1 MRPRALQCERP
12 LRSLALDARSTF
24 DFFFF
29 EPASEKKKPPCL
41 PLREGDSRA
50 LFLFVLPPLPLSRR
64 REQHSEQRQRAVPKT
79 PFRAAHLV
87 LVIIE
92 KKMLQASHPIFRS
105 PLVRQAWSVAKVAH
119 RGQARSAAAPSQ
131 SLLEH
136 CANVARAVAE
146 LLSGDAEAVAA
157 AVLHEAL
164 GRGVATAGA
173 LAEVGVP
180 DRVVALVSSVAR
192 MSDLCAVRR
201 FTTGEASGSPSG
213 SPVGSLAGGGI
224 GGFASAATAT
234 APAPLVPH
242 AKADASAFVAM
253 LLSMSDVRA
262 VVIKLAD
269 RLCDLKSSA
278 AAAVAEAEKHV
289 DAPPSSSPSSSAA
302 AKPSSL
308 EARRAV
314 ADPAATTLPS
324 AVAAR
329 DAARDALSLY
339 APLAN
344 RLGVWS
350 LKAALEDAAFALL
363 HPDEAEALAAALAPP
378 ERAAASLQ
386 HALDALRGTLDEVA
400 SSSGTAAKGLANAD
414 LSGRPK
420 NLYGVY
426 RKMLSKGPGA
436 TPASIHDAR
445 AVRVLVPAKADCYA
459 ALRAVHALWKPA
471 DEDQPFKDYI
481 RRPKDNGY
489 QSLHTVVL
497 VADEETGELAPLEV
511 QIRTAKMHLVAE
523 FGVAAHWRYKEES
536 SGVSASASEANEAA
550 LATAALA
557 GATPTATAN
566 NEAASTSS
574 FDADDA
580 PLSSSDFEDA
590 QVAWARWLITWAHEL
605 EDKKAK
611 ASEVAGAGS
620 GPLAAL
626 AGAVGSA
633 VPTVAAASAS
643 SSPHSHHNHHHQ
655 SSTCAFPAHSADCA
669 FVDFMANTLNGR
681 SSKKDKEGAA
691 AAKAA
696 ASSSSVSSSPSS
708 TVATASAVANV
719 AASVPSSTERVLV
732 AVLDHTGSGDG
743 PAIPR
748 VEAVPAGTT
757 AAQLASR
764 LAARASSG
772 NGLVG
777 AVGNGSHNSNGRPP
791 SASSAAAY
799 RASRVR
805 TRVLVN
811 NGELALSVQGGVAT
825 LEEDLELDGRS
836 SWGDGA
842 AAAAAERAAAS
853 LSAALRPGDKVELFF
868 VPAGGPSSFD
878 GSENSS
884 RGGSIDVEVERV
896 RLARLFSADVAARA
910 ATTSAV

>member
-1 MRPRALQCERP
+1 MLT
-12 LRSLALDARSTF
+12 SL
-24 DFFFF
+24 
-29 EPASEKKKPPCL
+29 
-41 PLREGDSRA
+41 
-50 LFLFVLPPLPLSRR
+50 LPPPINLDLNF
-64 REQHSEQRQRAVPKT
+64 K
-79 PFRAAHLV
+79 
-87 LVIIE
+87 IIM
-92 KKMLQASHPIFRS
+92 KASHSIFHS
-105 PLVRQAWSVAKVAH
+105 PLVRQAWSIARVAH
-119 RGQARSAAAPSQ
+119 AGQARSAAAPSQ

-136 CANVARAVAE
+136 CADVSRAVAE

-180 DRVVALVSSVAR
+180 DRVVALVSSIAR

-213 SPVGSLAGGGI
+213 SPVGSLGGGRVD
-224 GGFASAATAT
+224 GFASAAKASAAT
-234 APAPLVPH
+234 ASAAGFTAAPPPAPS
-242 AKADASAFVAM
+242 KADASAFVAM

-289 DAPPSSSPSSSAA
+289 EASSTTASPSPSSSSS
-302 AKPSSL
+302 KPSL
-308 EARRAV
+308 EACRAV
-314 ADPAATTLPS
+314 ADPSATAFPS

-329 DAARDALSLY
+329 DAARDALGLY

-350 LKAALEDAAFALL
+350 LKASLEDAAFALL
-363 HPDEAEALAAALAPP
+363 HPDEAGALAAALAPP
-378 ERAAASLQ
+378 ERAAASLRR
-386 HALDALRGTLDEVA
+386 ALDALRGKLDAA
-400 SSSGTAAKGLANAD
+400 SRQGGATAGGLANAD

-426 RKMLSKGPGA
+426 RKMLAKGPGA

-445 AVRVLVPAKADCYA
+445 AVRVLVPTKADCYA

-471 DEDQPFKDYI
+471 DEEQPFKDYI

-497 VADEETGELAPLEV
+497 VADEETGEMTPLEV

-536 SGVSASASEANEAA
+536 AMSEANEALSSA
-550 LATAALA
+550 LGATTATAAA
-557 GATPTATAN
+557 VPNAENATSS
-566 NEAASTSS
+566 STSS
-574 FDADDA
+574 FDGDDA
-580 PLSSSDFEDA
+580 ALTSSDFEDA

-611 ASEVAGAGS
+611 ASEVVGAGS

-633 VPTVAAASAS
+633 VPVAAASSAS
-643 SSPHSHHNHHHQ
+643 SSRSSHRNHRQHS
-655 SSTCAFPAHSADCA
+655 SCAFPTHSADCA

-681 SSKKDKEGAA
+681 SSKKGEA
-691 AAKAA
+691 AAKA
-696 ASSSSVSSSPSS
+696 SSVPSPSS
-708 TVATASAVANV
+708 TVATASEVANV
-719 AASVPSSTERVLV
+719 AASSTSSSAASTSSTTAERVLV
-732 AVLDHTGSGDG
+732 AVLDHTASG
-743 PAIPR
+743 R

-757 AAQLASR
+757 AAQLVSR
-764 LAARASSG
+764 LAARSSG
-772 NGLVG
+772 N
-777 AVGNGSHNSNGRPP
+777 NSNGRPP
-791 SASSAAAY
+791 SASSSSAY

-811 NGELALSVQGGVAT
+811 NGELALSVQGGVAV
-825 LEEDLELDGRS
+825 LEENLDGRFDAES
-836 SWGDGA
+836 ADETA
-842 AAAAAERAAAS
+842 AAR
-853 LSAALRPGDKVELFF
+853 LSAALKPGDKVELFS
-868 VPAGGPSSFD
+868 VPPSGPSSFD
-878 GSENSS
+878 GSDNASS
-884 RGGSIDVEVERV
+884 RRDGSIDVEVEQV
-896 RLARLFSADVAARA
+896 RLPRLFSSDVAAQAASATAA
-910 ATTSAV
+910 ATTVGGR

>member
-1 MRPRALQCERP
+1 MREASPLARSRRALVFR
-12 LRSLALDARSTF
+12 L
-24 DFFFF
+24 FFFR
-29 EPASEKKKPPCL
+29 ASEREEKTSLSSPP
-41 PLREGDSRA
+41 REGDSRA
-50 LFLFVLPPLPLSRR
+50 LFLFVLPTLPLSRR
-64 REQHSEQRQRAVPKT
+64 REQHSEQRQRAVPKS

-536 SGVSASASEANEAA
+536 SGASASASEANEAA

-643 SSPHSHHNHHHQ
+643 SSPHSHHNHHHH

-696 ASSSSVSSSPSS
+696 AASSSVSSSPSS

-777 AVGNGSHNSNGRPP
+777 NGSHNSNGRPP

-836 SWGDGA
+836 SLGDGA

-910 ATTSAV
+910 ATTSAA

>member
-1 MRPRALQCERP
+1 M
-12 LRSLALDARSTF
+12 ART
-24 DFFFF
+24 
-29 EPASEKKKPPCL
+29 
-41 PLREGDSRA
+41 
-50 LFLFVLPPLPLSRR
+50 
-64 REQHSEQRQRAVPKT
+64 
-79 PFRAAHLV
+79 
-87 LVIIE
+87 
-92 KKMLQASHPIFRS
+92 
-105 PLVRQAWSVAKVAH
+105 
-119 RGQARSAAAPSQ
+119 
-131 SLLEH
+131 
-136 CANVARAVAE
+136 VAE

-180 DRVVALVSSVAR
+180 EKVVALVSSVAR

-201 FTTGEASGSPSG
+201 FTTGEASSSGSSSPSG
-213 SPVGSLAGGGI
+213 SPVGSLVVDGGGGVV
-224 GGFASAATAT
+224 GGGSSSTSTSTATAAATAT
-234 APAPLVPH
+234 HNHHAPPSKT
-242 AKADASAFVAM
+242 KADSSAFVAM

-278 AAAVAEAEKHV
+278 AAAVAEAEKRV
-289 DAPPSSSPSSSAA
+289 GGASSSSSSSTPS
-302 AKPSSL
+302 KPSL

-314 ADPAATTLPS
+314 ADPAATAFPS

-329 DAARDALSLY
+329 DAARDALGLY

-363 HPDEAEALAAALAPP
+363 HPDEAERLAAALAPP

-386 HALDALRGTLDEVA
+386 HALDALRAKLDEVA
-400 SSSGTAAKGLANAD
+400 SKGGAAAKGLANAD

-420 NLYGVY
+420 NLYGVH
-426 RKMLSKGPGA
+426 RKMLAKGPGA

-481 RRPKDNGY
+481 RKPKDNGY

-497 VADEETGELAPLEV
+497 VADEETGEVAPLEV

-536 SGVSASASEANEAA
+536 ASAMSEANEA
-550 LATAALA
+550 LATALA
-557 GATPTATAN
+557 APGATTAEGMTAMNGSNENTN
-566 NEAASTSS
+566 NAASTSTSS
-574 FDADDA
+574 FDAEDDA

-611 ASEVAGAGS
+611 ASEVVGAGS

-633 VPTVAAASAS
+633 VPTVAS
-643 SSPHSHHNHHHQ
+643 SSSSSSSRSQHHHRH
-655 SSTCAFPAHSADCA
+655 STCAFPTHSADCA

-681 SSKKDKEGAA
+681 SSKKDKDGAGAA

-696 ASSSSVSSSPSS
+696 AAASASVSSPSS
-708 TVATASAVANV
+708 TVATASAVADV
-719 AASVPSSTERVLV
+719 ASAASSSSAPSERVLV
-732 AVLDHTGSGDG
+732 AVLDHTVSGDG

-764 LAARASSG
+764 LAARSSG
-772 NGLVG
+772 S
-777 AVGNGSHNSNGRPP
+777 NGSNGSSHTSSNGRPP

-825 LEEDLELDGRS
+825 LEEDLDGRKS
-836 SWGDGA
+836 FDDDGDESQA
-842 AAAAAERAAAS
+842 ALAAAS
-853 LSAALRPGDKVELFF
+853 LSAALKPGDKVELFF
-868 VPAGGPSSFD
+868 VPAGPSSFD
-878 GSENSS
+878 GSENGSGSGGNS
-884 RGGSIDVEVERV
+884 RGGSIDIEVERV
-896 RLARLFSADVAARA
+896 RLARLFSADVAARTA

>member
-24 DFFFF
+24 SPFFFF
-29 EPASEKKKPPCL
+29 EPASEKKKPP
-41 PLREGDSRA
+41 REGDSRA

-64 REQHSEQRQRAVPKT
+64 REQHSEQRQCAVPKT

-234 APAPLVPH
+234 APAPAPLVPH

-289 DAPPSSSPSSSAA
+289 DAPPSSSPSSAAA

-536 SGVSASASEANEAA
+536 SGASASASEANEAA

-580 PLSSSDFEDA
+580 PLSASDFEDA

-643 SSPHSHHNHHHQ
+643 SSPHSHHNHHHH

-836 SWGDGA
+836 SLGDGA

>member
-1 MRPRALQCERP
+1 
-12 LRSLALDARSTF
+12 
-24 DFFFF
+24 
-29 EPASEKKKPPCL
+29 
-41 PLREGDSRA
+41 
-50 LFLFVLPPLPLSRR
+50 
-64 REQHSEQRQRAVPKT
+64 
-79 PFRAAHLV
+79 
-87 LVIIE
+87 
-92 KKMLQASHPIFRS
+92 
-105 PLVRQAWSVAKVAH
+105 
-119 RGQARSAAAPSQ
+119 
-131 SLLEH
+131 
-136 CANVARAVAE
+136 
-146 LLSGDAEAVAA
+146 
-157 AVLHEAL
+157 
-164 GRGVATAGA
+164 
-173 LAEVGVP
+173 
-180 DRVVALVSSVAR
+180 
-192 MSDLCAVRR
+192 
-201 FTTGEASGSPSG
+201 
-213 SPVGSLAGGGI
+213 
-224 GGFASAATAT
+224 
-234 APAPLVPH
+234 
-242 AKADASAFVAM
+242 M

-278 AAAVAEAEKHV
+278 AAAVAEAEKQV

-536 SGVSASASEANEAA
+536 SGASASEANEAA

-557 GATPTATAN
+557 GSDPDGDG
-566 NEAASTSS
+566 EQRSC
-574 FDADDA
+574 FDVFVRRRRRP
-580 PLSSSDFEDA
+580 PLLL
-590 QVAWARWLITWAHEL
+590 RLRGR
-605 EDKKAK
+605 
-611 ASEVAGAGS
+611 AGGL
-620 GPLAAL
+620 GPLA
-626 AGAVGSA
+626 
-633 VPTVAAASAS
+633 
-643 SSPHSHHNHHHQ
+643 HHLGPRARGQ
-655 SSTCAFPAHSADCA
+655 EGQGQR
-669 FVDFMANTLNGR
+669 GR
-681 SSKKDKEGAA
+681 
-691 AAKAA
+691 
-696 ASSSSVSSSPSS
+696 
-708 TVATASAVANV
+708 
-719 AASVPSSTERVLV
+719 R
-732 AVLDHTGSGDG
+732 
-743 PAIPR
+743 
-748 VEAVPAGTT
+748 
-757 AAQLASR
+757 SR
-764 LAARASSG
+764 FG
-772 NGLVG
+772 
-777 AVGNGSHNSNGRPP
+777 
-791 SASSAAAY
+791 
-799 RASRVR
+799 
-805 TRVLVN
+805 
-811 NGELALSVQGGVAT
+811 
-825 LEEDLELDGRS
+825 
-836 SWGDGA
+836 
-842 AAAAAERAAAS
+842 
-853 LSAALRPGDKVELFF
+853 
-868 VPAGGPSSFD
+868 PAGGARRRRWERRPD
-878 GSENSS
+878 GCRREC
-884 RGGSIDVEVERV
+884 
-896 RLARLFSADVAARA
+896 FF
-910 ATTSAV
+910 

>member
-1 MRPRALQCERP
+1 M
-12 LRSLALDARSTF
+12 
-24 DFFFF
+24 
-29 EPASEKKKPPCL
+29 
-41 PLREGDSRA
+41 
-50 LFLFVLPPLPLSRR
+50 
-64 REQHSEQRQRAVPKT
+64 
-79 PFRAAHLV
+79 
-87 LVIIE
+87 
-92 KKMLQASHPIFRS
+92 
-105 PLVRQAWSVAKVAH
+105 
-119 RGQARSAAAPSQ
+119 
-131 SLLEH
+131 
-136 CANVARAVAE
+136 
-146 LLSGDAEAVAA
+146 
-157 AVLHEAL
+157 LHEAL

-173 LAEVGVP
+173 LREVGVP
-180 DRVVALVSSVAR
+180 ERVVALVSSVAR

-201 FTTGEASGSPSG
+201 FTTGEASSGSSPSG
-213 SPVGSLAGGGI
+213 SPVGSLGGG
-224 GGFASAATAT
+224 GGGGGVGAGSATTTPAA
-234 APAPLVPH
+234 APLP
-242 AKADASAFVAM
+242 KTDSSAFVAM

-289 DAPPSSSPSSSAA
+289 AAVDASSSSSSSSSTSSS
-302 AKPSSL
+302 KPSL
-308 EARRAV
+308 EARRGV
-314 ADPAATTLPS
+314 ADPTTTTFPS

-363 HPDEAEALAAALAPP
+363 HPAEADALAAALAPP

-386 HALDALRGTLDEVA
+386 RALDALRAKLDEVA
-400 SSSGTAAKGLANAD
+400 AKEGGGGGRGASASSGLANAD

-420 NLYGVY
+420 NLYGVH
-426 RKMLSKGPGA
+426 RKLLAKGPGA
-436 TPASIHDAR
+436 TPASVHDAR

-497 VADEETGELAPLEV
+497 VEDEETGEVAPLEV

-536 SGVSASASEANEAA
+536 ASAASEANEA
-550 LATAALA
+550 LATALA
-557 GATPTATAN
+557 GATATTTAPKN
-566 NEAASTSS
+566 NENSTSTSS
-574 FDADDA
+574 FDADDDA

-611 ASEVAGAGS
+611 ASKSSSGEAVGGAGS
-620 GPLAAL
+620 AGPLAAL

-633 VPTVAAASAS
+633 VPVAASSSSSAS
-643 SSPHSHHNHHHQ
+643 SSRSHHHHSH
-655 SSTCAFPAHSADCA
+655 STCAFPTHSADCA

-681 SSKKDKEGAA
+681 SSSKKDRERDREGAA
-691 AAKAA
+691 ASAKNV
-696 ASSSSVSSSPSS
+696 SVSSPSS
-708 TVATASAVANV
+708 TVATASAVADV
-719 AASVPSSTERVLV
+719 AAAASASAATSSSERVLV
-732 AVLDHTGSGDG
+732 AVLDHTASGDG

-748 VEAVPAGTT
+748 VEAVPGGTT
-757 AAQLASR
+757 AAQLAAR
-764 LAARASSG
+764 LAARSTGG
-772 NGLVG
+772 N
-777 AVGNGSHNSNGRPP
+777 AAIVGNGSHTSNGRPP

-825 LEEDLELDGRS
+825 LEEDCLDGGGERGGAGGS
-836 SWGDGA
+836 ESRA
-842 AAAAAERAAAS
+842 AAAAAS
-853 LSAALRPGDKVELFF
+853 LSAALKPGDKVELFF
-868 VPAGGPSSFD
+868 VPAGPTSFD
-878 GSENSS
+878 GSENGSNSHS
-884 RGGSIDVEVERV
+884 RGGSIDIEVERV
-896 RLARLFSADVAARA
+896 RLARLFSADVAARSA
-910 ATTSAV
+910 AQASAV